1 MKTRDVIILL
11 MIMIVAVTV
20 LLALGKEAD
29 SLIAFMIAAIVPTI
43 AVILNGK
50 QMDKIGKGVEETREN
65 SGTIVHQTN
74 GRMTELIN
82 TNAELI
88 AHLAS
93 SGVTID
99 PALLEAHNKYDPE
112 HLETKPATM

>member
-1 MKTRDVIILL
+1 MKTRDLIILL

-29 SLIAFMIAAIVPTI
+29 SLIAFMIAAIVPTVAI
-43 AVILNGK
+43 MLNGK
-50 QMDKIGKGVEETREN
+50 EMGKIGKSVEETREN
-65 SGTIVHQTN
+65 ADTIVHQTN
-74 GRMTELIN
+74 GRMTELIT

-88 AHLAS
+88 AHLVS

-112 HLETKPATM
+112 HLDET

>member
-1 MKTRDVIILL
+1 MKTRDLIILL
-11 MIMIVAVTV
+11 TIMIVAVTV
-20 LLALGKEAD
+20 LLALGKDAD

-50 QMDKIGKGVEETREN
+50 EMGKIGKSVEKTREN
-65 SGTIVHQTN
+65 ADTIVHQTN
-74 GRMTELIN
+74 GRMTELIS

-88 AHLAS
+88 AHLKG

-112 HLETKPATM
+112 HLETNPAIM